1 MREIIGFHAGDSILA
16 PGGSISNMYALII
29 ARHRFFPQHKHQGM
43 RAIKEHLVVYTS
55 TEVTRF
61 SFPDIIYHKS
71 NKLCSITIEGSILR
85 YLLHLIVKGRV
96 IQTVT

>member
-43 RAIKEHLVVYTS
+43 RAIKEHLIVYTS
-55 TEVTRF
+55 EEVFKFR
-61 SFPDIIYHKS
+61 
-71 NKLCSITIEGSILR
+71 
-85 YLLHLIVKGRV
+85 LLL
-96 IQTVT
+96 VTYIRSLPYKI

>member
-55 TEVTRF
+55 TEV
-61 SFPDIIYHKS
+61 
-71 NKLCSITIEGSILR
+71 SI
-85 YLLHLIVKGRV
+85 YLLAVRHKVG
-96 IQTVT
+96 TFGE